1 MSIRGTGTDMSSIVY
16 LTNKKNGTTY
26 VYVNEKVRS
35 KTDDGYVYRRRCI
48 GHIDPETGEVVE
60 NRAKAPQEE
69 PAVVSVG
76 IDLFLSKLS
85 EDAGLTSALRMA
97 FPQDWRLI
105 LTCAM
110 YILSEGAP
118 LSFVDNW
125 SDFNSTP
132 FGRTVNQQDLEALL
146 SSIDSDAREAFLR
159 IWRKRNAGEPIVLF
173 ADYPWYSEE
182 DTSGSIVSSP
192 GLNTVPSE
200 IAVCFGRD
208 SAIPVSYVWNS
219 APSKGPEDVRDTLD
233 RMYWIGS
240 KPVVVMGRTYPQSI
254 IEGMK
259 KMGCGYLISLPNHS
273 ASARNAITDVK
284 DTIVDSSNLM
294 TLPDGGH
301 GFVTTHGRR
310 QRGIRSIV
318 YYNEE
323 DAERDMGM
331 FFTQVDVCRY
341 ELENGTFVPTHVPF
355 YSRFFRKQGGAGT
368 AGVEINSD
376 KIMEYV
382 SSAGYLVM
390 QTDGRVSPEEAVNWN
405 SRMSECT
412 LFFSKVR
419 NPVDSPRLKLF
430 SQHNYRSRLFVQF
443 VAYILYSLTVA
454 NLTAGSL
461 RKEFTVQSAL
471 REMAGLMHVTGMGY
485 KKPRITKS
493 NYRQEILMK
502 NAGL

>member
-1 MSIRGTGTDMSSIVY
+1 MTSIVY

-35 KTDDGYVYRRRCI
+35 KSDDGYVYRRRCI

-60 NRAKAPQEE
+60 NRTKAPREG

-76 IDLFLSKLS
+76 IDMFLSKLS

-110 YILSEGAP
+110 YILSESAP

-125 SDFNSTP
+125 SGFNRNP
-132 FGRTVNQQDLEALL
+132 FGRSVNPQDLEALL
-146 SSIDSDAREAFLR
+146 SKIDTDAREAFMR

-173 ADYPWYSEE
+173 SDYPWYSEE

-192 GLNTVPSE
+192 GLNSVPSE

-219 APSKGPEDVRDTLD
+219 APSKGPDDVKDTID

-240 KPVVVMGRTYPQSI
+240 KPMVMMGRTYPSSLV
-254 IEGMK
+254 EGIK
-259 KMGCGYLISLPNHS
+259 GMGYGYLISLPNHS
-273 ASARNAITDVK
+273 ASARKAIRDVK
-284 DTIVDSSNLM
+284 DTIVDPSNLV
-294 TLPDGGH
+294 TLPNGGH
-301 GFVTTHGRR
+301 GFVTIPGRR
-310 QRGIRSIV
+310 QKGVRSIV

-355 YSRFFRKQGGAGT
+355 YTRFFWKQGGAGP
-368 AGVEINSD
+368 AGVEVNSD

-390 QTDGRVSPEEAVNWN
+390 QTDGTVSPEEAVDWN
-405 SRMSECT
+405 SRVSECAF
-412 LFFSKVR
+412 FFSKVR
-419 NPVDSPRLKLF
+419 NQVDSPRLKLF
-430 SQHNYRSRLFVQF
+430 SQHNYQSRLFLQF
-443 VAYILYSLTVA
+443 VALILQSLTEA
-454 NLTAGSL
+454 NLASGSL

-471 REMAGLMHVTGMGY
+471 REMAGLMHVTGVGH
-485 KKPRITKS
+485 KKPRITKT